1 MYEIILSPDL
11 ICVHTSYIK
20 PTNDYIL
27 NAGTYIHQKR
37 TLIFFTNNFFLFEQS
52 KNVNKESDIQVI
64 ILGITEKGK
73 SLWKKKTLG
82 RLLCGEPTLCHSAV
96 NGRT

>member
-1 MYEIILSPDL
+1 MTTFLMQ
-11 ICVHTSYIK
+11 VH
-20 PTNDYIL
+20 
-27 NAGTYIHQKR
+27 IHSSEKDPNLFHQQ
-37 TLIFFTNNFFLFEQS
+37 FFLFEQS

-82 RLLCGEPTLCHSAV
+82 RLLC
-96 NGRT
+96 